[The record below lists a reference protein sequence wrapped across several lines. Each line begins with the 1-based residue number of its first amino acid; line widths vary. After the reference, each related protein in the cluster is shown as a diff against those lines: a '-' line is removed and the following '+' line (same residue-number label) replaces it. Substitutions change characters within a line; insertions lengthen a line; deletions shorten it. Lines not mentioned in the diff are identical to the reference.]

1 MWGPIAPLQLSSLE
15 RCWSRHWWRVKAER
29 KSSQEK
35 TTNLTKSHSHLEHVL
50 TPTHPLLTSLGSH
63 GNSSFCYVLI
73 LLCFTGWVGEGCS
86 SFALCLLHLSTSLAQ
101 GWLTSCPQAWNELK
115 SNWLS
120 LSLQL
125 VAPWTSK
132 DTSKGEYMLPTIV
145 ADNFFLTGNNSAC
158 FLPMLAN
165 CFYILAV
172 ILSLATSQICIIL
185 CSFYCFISFPFS
197 QHPWQEAGVE
207 IKTSYFGKKRRL
219 TEVKCPRS
227 CWRSGA
233 GLGQTQLS
241 RFPVL
246 SPPSLTVFSF
256 HPPPWPCL
264 KETRTWITLM
274 NTWNRGFPDGSVV
287 KHPLANAGDEMWVWS
302 LHWEVPWSRKSPWTE
317 EPGGHGVTK
326 GLDTT

>member
-1 MWGPIAPLQLSSLE
+1 MYSPQ
-15 RCWSRHWWRVKAER
+15 
-29 KSSQEK
+29 
-35 TTNLTKSHSHLEHVL
+35 
-50 TPTHPLLTSLGSH
+50 PTHFSLLWAPMEILF
-63 GNSSFCYVLI
+63 SFCYVLI
-73 LLCFTGWVGEGCS
+73 LLCFTGWVGEGGS
-86 SFALCLLHLSTSLAQ
+86 SFAPCLLHLSTSLAQ
-101 GWLTSCPQAWNELK
+101 GWLTSCPQSLNELK

-132 DTSKGEYMLPTIV
+132 DKYVLPSIV
-145 ADNFFLTGNNSAC
+145 ADNFFLTRNNSAC

-165 CFYILAV
+165 YLYILVV

-207 IKTSYFGKKRRL
+207 IKTSYLGKKRRL

-246 SPPSLTVFSF
+246 SSPSLMVFSF
-256 HPPPWPCL
+256 HLPPWPCL
-264 KETRTWITLM
+264 KETRIWITLM

-287 KHPLANAGDEMWVWS
+287 KHLLANAGDKIWVWS
-302 LHWEVPWSRKSPWTE
+302 LHQEGSLE
-317 EPGGHGVTK
+317 
-326 GLDTT
+326 